1 MPDTK
6 CLGLFGSG
14 CIFAA
19 IKKFRFNS
27 VEDAKRIWNCIC
39 RKIDRENMKRLLLVG
54 LFSFLFFSI
63 KAQIITLEEAIGTAL
78 KNNYDIQLARID
90 STSAALDRSY
100 VFAAF
105 IPQFNA
111 SIGKTWNTNAQNVK
125 LQNGTERN
133 ASGIKSNN
141 LNASVNMNWLLFDGL
156 RMFATKEKV
165 EQLEV
170 LGGLTLK
177 STITESIASLINTY
191 YNIVQA
197 KQSLKAVEEQMTIS
211 SERVTLADK
220 KLSVGLGTRQEL
232 LQAQLDLNAQRAARI
247 RQLTSIDQLKQ
258 LLNQLMAVD
267 PKTYY
272 DVLDSIPINMNMTL
286 EEALAAAQVNNPSI
300 LIARKNID
308 IANLTLKEYKGDF
321 FPTVSFNSAYN
332 FTRLNNSTVVN
343 PASPL
348 FSQNKGLNYGFTASI
363 PILNNFNTRRLVRQ
377 AKLGI
382 QRSEVALS
390 SQNLQVEL
398 AIYYAFKSYEFQK
411 QSLQLEESNIQLAK
425 DNVNIAFERFRLGVS
440 TYLELRDAQISLA
453 DAYNRLIDAR
463 YNTKVAETALLRLKG
478 DLVR

>member
-1 MPDTK
+1 
-6 CLGLFGSG
+6 
-14 CIFAA
+14 
-19 IKKFRFNS
+19 
-27 VEDAKRIWNCIC
+27 
-39 RKIDRENMKRLLLVG
+39 MKRTLLAV
-54 LFSFLFFSI
+54 LFLSTFFYNN
-63 KAQIITLEEAIGTAL
+63 AQVITLEEAIATAL
-78 KNNYDIQLARID
+78 KNNYDIQLARLD

-111 SIGKTWNTNAQNVK
+111 VVGKNWNNSNQKAK
-125 LQNGTERN
+125 LGNGSDRN
-133 ASGIKSNN
+133 ASGVKTNTLTS
-141 LNASVNMNWLLFDGL
+141 AVNMNWLLFDGL

-170 LGGLTLK
+170 LGGLNLK
-177 STITESIASLINTY
+177 NTVTESLASLINTY

-197 KQSLKAVEEQMTIS
+197 KQSLKATEEQMTIS
-211 SERVTLADK
+211 SERVALADK
-220 KLSVGLGTRQEL
+220 KLTVGLGTKQEL
-232 LQAQLDLNAQRAARI
+232 LQAELDLNAQKAARI

-272 DVLDSIPINMNMTL
+272 DVLDTIPINMNMTL
-286 EEALAAAQVNNPSI
+286 EDALNSAHTNNSSI
-300 LIARKNID
+300 LIAKKNID
-308 IANLTLKEYKGDF
+308 IANLTLKENKGDYY
-321 FPTVSFNSAYN
+321 PTISFTSAYN
-332 FTRLNNSTVVN
+332 FRKFNASTVVG
-343 PASPL
+343 PGDVL
-348 FSQNKGLNYGFTASI
+348 FSQNRGFNYGFTASI

-382 QRSEVALS
+382 QTAEVALS
-390 SQNLQVEL
+390 SQQLQVEL

-425 DNVNIAFERFRLGVS
+425 ENVTIAFERFRLGVS
-440 TYLELRDAQISLA
+440 TYIELREAQISLA
-453 DAYNRLIDAR
+453 DAYNRLIAAR